1 MNKLIKIITGFALV
15 IGVLCLLLA
24 ASGNSHVIV
33 GLTKT
38 YLRGISKPDIDDYDD
53 HHLREV
59 KAAEVAQPWSSVDPI
74 RVMSQTDDEF
84 CQSIGTVAYIV
95 LVDGKVVCK
104 QYWEGYNDTA
114 ISNSFSMAKTFA
126 ATCIGHAVENGLID
140 DLDDPVTK
148 YLSGMSIGLNAQLTI
163 RHLLQMSS
171 GIDFGESY
179 ADPFGYQAMAY
190 YGSDLEAATRKFSV
204 TEIPGKTWKY
214 EGGNTVILSLILRE
228 VSGLT
233 LSEYFSTYFWSQIG
247 AKNSAWWNI
256 DRPGG
261 LEKSFSAFYAS
272 APDYARFGQ
281 LFLDSGEWRGVPLI
295 SKKFMIEST
304 TPVMIPD
311 PNGELVW
318 QYGYHW
324 WLGKWDGHNFYS
336 ARGMDGQYIAC
347 VPHLNMV
354 MVRLG
359 HERIQVYENHASL
372 DLYQFLDIA
381 KSIAE

>member
-1 MNKLIKIITGFALV
+1 LKRLIKIITGFALV

-33 GLTKT
+33 GITKT
-38 YLRGISKPDIDDYDD
+38 YLKGNSKPDIDDYAD

-59 KAAEVAQPWSSVDPI
+59 KAAEVSQPWASVDPL
-74 RVMSQTDDEF
+74 REMSQTDNEF
-84 CQSIGTVAYIV
+84 CQSIGTVAYMV

-104 QYWEGYNDTA
+104 QYWEDYDDTS

-126 ATCIGHAVENGLID
+126 ASCIGHAVENGLID

-148 YLSGMSIGLNAQLTI
+148 YLSGMSTGLNAQLTI

-179 ADPFGYQAMAY
+179 ADPFGYQAKAY
-190 YGSDLEAATRKFSV
+190 YGSDLENATRQFIV
-204 TEIPGKTWKY
+204 TETPGKTWKY
-214 EGGNTVILSLILRE
+214 EGGNTVYLSLILRK

-233 LSEYFSTYFWSQIG
+233 LSEYFSKHFWSQIG
-247 AKNSAWWNI
+247 TEHPAWWNI

-261 LEKSFSAFYAS
+261 LEKSFSALYAT

-281 LFLDSGEWRGVPLI
+281 LFLDSGAWNGNQLI
-295 SKKFMIEST
+295 SKQFMTEST
-304 TPVMIPD
+304 TAVMIPD
-311 PNGELVW
+311 PEGEPVW

-324 WLGKWDGHNFYS
+324 WLGKWDGHDFYS
-336 ARGMDGQYIAC
+336 ARGMEGQYIAC

-359 HERIQVYENHASL
+359 HQRIQVYENHASM
-372 DLYQFLDIA
+372 DLYHFLDIA
-381 KSIAE
+381 KSVAE